1 MKNNSLFLQII
12 LLVVLVFICIMT
24 TFTVALLAGSIET
37 SILDFNN
44 LNFLNMIPVFI
55 FGGIIT
61 IFVVAITLLFTSRT
75 LFYKLKDFFEEN
87 NKENNK

>member
-1 MKNNSLFLQII
+1 
-12 LLVVLVFICIMT
+12 MT

>member
-37 SILDFNN
+37 SIFDLNN

-61 IFVVAITLLFTSRT
+61 FFIIVITLLFTSRT
-75 LFYKLKDFFEEN
+75 LFYKVKDFFEEN

>member
-1 MKNNSLFLQII
+1 
-12 LLVVLVFICIMT
+12 MT

-37 SILDFNN
+37 SIFDLNN
-44 LNFLNMIPVFI
+44 LNLLNMIPVFI

-61 IFVVAITLLFTSRT
+61 FFIIVITLLFTSRT
-75 LFYKLKDFFEEN
+75 LFYKVKDFFEEN

>member
-37 SILDFNN
+37 SIFDLNN
-44 LNFLNMIPVFI
+44 LNLLNMIPVFI

-61 IFVVAITLLFTSRT
+61 FFIIVITLLFTSRT
-75 LFYKLKDFFEEN
+75 LFYKVKDFFEEN